1 MSGIMTTI
9 PYGARVSFRASKADH
24 YEQGKVFGF
33 CVVKGKEKYNVEADD
48 RRRFYNLEDVKE
60 VKE

>member
-1 MSGIMTTI
+1 MSIMTTI

-24 YEQGKVFGF
+24 YEQGRVIGC
-33 CVVKGKEKYNVEADD
+33 CVVKGKELYDVEPDTGP
-48 RRRFYNLEDVKE
+48 RVYNLEDVKE